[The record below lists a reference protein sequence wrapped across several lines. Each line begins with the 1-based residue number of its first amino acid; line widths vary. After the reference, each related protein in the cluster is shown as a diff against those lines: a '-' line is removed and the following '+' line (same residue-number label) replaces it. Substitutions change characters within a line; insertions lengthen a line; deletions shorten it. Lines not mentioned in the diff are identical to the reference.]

1 MVSKIYFENILHKI
15 QFCYLEVYLTAIKNS
30 IKSQQDAN
38 INQGQ
43 SIRINQSDEGSQ
55 MGKKCC

>member
-1 MVSKIYFENILHKI
+1 MVRKIYFENILLKI